1 MVRGGPRIDQNVTS
15 PVHLSAQGQLAHA
28 SVRKASSL
36 RVRAATVA
44 PATAKPV
51 PSLDRLSWDNL
62 RLLLVLAETG
72 SFRSAAIAAGIS
84 LNTIRSKID
93 RLERQFGTA
102 LLRRSVEGA
111 RLTQEGHELVAIA
124 RQMAA
129 LGNSASRVQRAGAE
143 RPHSTVKITV
153 TEGLGTFWLVPR
165 LVEFRAAHPGVKVEI
180 NCDMTTPDVLFRDVD
195 IAVQLTKPTSPDLI
209 VKRIGTM
216 HLMPFA
222 ADSYLR
228 EYGTPA
234 SVADAANHQLV
245 WQQADQV
252 ATDALPLFVDS
263 GLAESMIAVQ
273 TNTSSA
279 HYWAVAKGAGIG
291 FLPTYA
297 RALSRSTRP
306 LDIGVQLRRD
316 IYVVHHPDAVRFPE
330 VREAL
335 DWLTA
340 SFDKTKFPW
349 FADEF
354 IHPDE
359 FEQRFTDS
367 VVVNLFEGFI
377 SPQ

>member
-1 MVRGGPRIDQNVTS
+1 MVRGGPRINQNVMP
-15 PVHLSAQGQLAHA
+15 PVRDSGQRASAQMG
-28 SVRKASSL
+28 
-36 RVRAATVA
+36 
-44 PATAKPV
+44 PKPKG
-51 PSLDRLSWDNL
+51 PSGLNRLSWDNM
-62 RLLLVLAETG
+62 RLLLALADAG
-72 SFRSAAIAAGIS
+72 SFRSAAVVAGVS

-93 RLERQFGTA
+93 RLERQFGTP

-111 RLTQEGHELVAIA
+111 RLTQEGHELVSIA

-129 LGNSASRVQRAGAE
+129 LGNTASRVQRAGTQ
-143 RPHSTVKITV
+143 RSHSTVKISV

-165 LVEFRAAHPGVKVEI
+165 LVEFRAAHPDVRV
-180 NCDMTTPDVLFRDVD
+180 NLHCDMTPPDVLFRDVD

-209 VKRIGTM
+209 ARRVGTM

-222 ADSYLR
+222 SDSYLR
-228 EYGTPA
+228 QFGTPK
-234 SVADAANHQLV
+234 SVADAAGHQLV

-252 ATDALPLFVDS
+252 AVDALPLFVDA
-263 GLAESMIAVQ
+263 GLADSMIALQ

-279 HYWAVAKGAGIG
+279 HYWAVSKGAGIG

-316 IYVVHHPDAVRFPE
+316 IYIVHHPDAVRFPE
-330 VREAL
+330 VRQAL
-335 DWLTA
+335 DWLGDA
-340 SFDKTKFPW
+340 FDKTKFPW

-367 VVVNLFEGFI
+367 VAVNLFEGFI

>member
-1 MVRGGPRIDQNVTS
+1 MVRGGPRVNQIVTS
-15 PVHLSAQGQLAHA
+15 PVHDSAQGKALSQK
-28 SVRKASSL
+28 RKL
-36 RVRAATVA
+36 
-44 PATAKPV
+44 K
-51 PSLDRLSWDNL
+51 LDRLSWDNL
-62 RLLLVLAETG
+62 RLLLALAEAG
-72 SFRSAAIAAGIS
+72 SFRSAAVVGGVS
-84 LNTIRSKID
+84 LNTIRSKVD
-93 RLERQFGTA
+93 RLERQFGTQ
-102 LLRRSVEGA
+102 LLVRSVEGT

-129 LGNSASRVQRAGAE
+129 LGNSARRIQRAGVE
-143 RPHSTVKITV
+143 RPLSTVKITV

-165 LVEFRAAHPGVKVEI
+165 LVEFREAHPDVRVQL
-180 NCDMTTPDVLFRDVD
+180 NCDMQVPDVLFRDVD
-195 IAVQLTKPTSPDLI
+195 IAVQLTRPTSPDLI
-209 VKRIGTM
+209 VQRIGTM

-222 ADSYLR
+222 AESYLR
-228 EYGTPA
+228 QYGTPT
-234 SVADAANHQLV
+234 SVADAADHRLV
-245 WQQADQV
+245 WQEADQV
-252 ATDALPLFVDS
+252 ATEALPLFVDAA
-263 GLAESMIAVQ
+263 LANNMIAVQ

-306 LDIGVQLRRD
+306 LDIGVHLRRD
-316 IYVVHHPDAVRFPE
+316 MYLVHHPDAVRFPE
-330 VREAL
+330 VRQAL
-335 DWLTA
+335 DWLRA

-359 FEQRFTDS
+359 FEDRFTDS

>member
-1 MVRGGPRIDQNVTS
+1 MVRGGPRINQNVMS
-15 PVHLSAQGQLAHA
+15 PVRDSAQSPGAPTNAKAKGAA
-28 SVRKASSL
+28 SL
-36 RVRAATVA
+36 N
-44 PATAKPV
+44 
-51 PSLDRLSWDNL
+51 RLSWDNM
-62 RLLLVLAETG
+62 RLLLALADAG
-72 SFRSAAIAAGIS
+72 SFRSAAVVAGVS

-93 RLERQFGTA
+93 RLERQFGTP

-111 RLTQEGHELVAIA
+111 RLTQEGHELVSIA

-129 LGNSASRVQRAGAE
+129 LGNTASRVQRAGTE
-143 RPHSTVKITV
+143 RSHSTVKISV

-165 LVEFRAAHPGVKVEI
+165 LVEFRAAHPDVRVEL
-180 NCDMTTPDVLFRDVD
+180 NCDMATPDVLFRDVD

-209 VKRIGTM
+209 VRRVGTM

-222 ADSYLR
+222 SDSYLR
-228 EYGTPA
+228 EYGTPK
-234 SVADAANHQLV
+234 SVADAAKHQLV

-252 ATDALPLFVDS
+252 AVDALPLFVDT
-263 GLAESMIAVQ
+263 GLAESIIALQ

-279 HYWAVAKGAGIG
+279 HYWAVSKGAGIG

-316 IYVVHHPDAVRFPE
+316 IYIVHHPDAVRFPE
-330 VREAL
+330 VRQAL
-335 DWLTA
+335 DWLA
-340 SFDKTKFPW
+340 DAFDKTKFPW

>member
-1 MVRGGPRIDQNVTS
+1 MVRGGLRINQNVTS
-15 PVHLSAQGQLAHA
+15 PVRNSAQRADADGVAKA
-28 SVRKASSL
+28 RKAL
-36 RVRAATVA
+36 A
-44 PATAKPV
+44 
-51 PSLDRLSWDNL
+51 LDRLSWDNM
-62 RLLLVLAETG
+62 RLLLALADAG
-72 SFRSAAIAAGIS
+72 SFRSAAVLAGVS

-93 RLERQFGTA
+93 RLERQFGTP

-129 LGNSASRVQRAGAE
+129 LGNSASRVQRAGSD
-143 RPHSTVKITV
+143 RSHTNVRITV

-165 LVEFRAAHPGVKVEI
+165 LVEFRASHPEVRVDI
-180 NCDMTTPDVLFRDVD
+180 NCDMATPDVLFRDVD

-209 VKRIGTM
+209 VRRIGTM

-222 ADSYLR
+222 SDGYLR
-228 EYGTPA
+228 AHGTPT
-234 SVADAANHQLV
+234 SIADAANHELV

-263 GLAESMIAVQ
+263 GLADSMIAMK

-316 IYVVHHPDAVRFPE
+316 IYMVHHPDSIRFPE
-330 VREAL
+330 VRAAL
-335 DWLTA
+335 DWLA
-340 SFDKTKFPW
+340 ESFDKTKFPW

-359 FEQRFTDS
+359 FEQRFSDS
-367 VVVNLFEGFI
+367 VIVNLFEGFI

>member
-1 MVRGGPRIDQNVTS
+1 MVRGGPRINQNVMPPVRDSAHRS
-15 PVHLSAQGQLAHA
+15 PGQTAPKPKGPSALN
-28 SVRKASSL
+28 
-36 RVRAATVA
+36 
-44 PATAKPV
+44 
-51 PSLDRLSWDNL
+51 RLSWDNM
-62 RLLLVLAETG
+62 RLLLALADAG
-72 SFRSAAIAAGIS
+72 SFRSAAVVAGVS

-93 RLERQFGTA
+93 RLERQFGTP

-111 RLTQEGHELVAIA
+111 RLTQEGQELVSIA

-129 LGNSASRVQRAGAE
+129 LGSTASRVQRAGTQ
-143 RPHSTVKITV
+143 RSHSTVNISV

-165 LVEFRAAHPGVKVEI
+165 LVEFRAAHPDIRI
-180 NCDMTTPDVLFRDVD
+180 NLQCDMTPPDVLFRDVD
-195 IAVQLTKPTSPDLI
+195 VAVQLTKPTSPDLI
-209 VKRIGTM
+209 ARRVGTM

-222 ADSYLR
+222 SDSYLR
-228 EYGTPA
+228 QFGTPK
-234 SVADAANHQLV
+234 SVADAAGHQLV

-252 ATDALPLFVDS
+252 AVDALPLFVDA
-263 GLAESMIAVQ
+263 GLADSMIALQ

-279 HYWAVAKGAGIG
+279 HYWAVSKGAGIG

-316 IYVVHHPDAVRFPE
+316 IYIVHHPDAVRFPE
-330 VREAL
+330 VRQAL
-335 DWLTA
+335 DWLGEA
-340 SFDKTKFPW
+340 FDKTKFPW

-367 VVVNLFEGFI
+367 VAVNLFEGFI

>member
-1 MVRGGPRIDQNVTS
+1 MVRGGPRINQNVMP
-15 PVHLSAQGQLAHA
+15 PVRDSAQRTAGQ
-28 SVRKASSL
+28 
-36 RVRAATVA
+36 AAPRPKEA
-44 PATAKPV
+44 AA
-51 PSLDRLSWDNL
+51 LNRLSWDNM
-62 RLLLVLAETG
+62 RLLLALADAG
-72 SFRSAAIAAGIS
+72 SFRSAAVVAGVS

-93 RLERQFGTA
+93 RLERQFGTP

-129 LGNSASRVQRAGAE
+129 LGNSASRVQRAGTQ
-143 RPHSTVKITV
+143 RSNSTVKISV

-165 LVEFRAAHPGVKVEI
+165 LVEFRAAHPDIRVDLH
-180 NCDMTTPDVLFRDVD
+180 CDMAPPDVLFRDVD
-195 IAVQLTKPTSPDLI
+195 IAIQLTKPTSPDLI
-209 VKRIGTM
+209 ARRVGTM

-222 ADSYLR
+222 SDTYLKA
-228 EYGTPA
+228 YGTPK
-234 SVADAANHQLV
+234 SVADAAKHQLV

-252 ATDALPLFVDS
+252 AFDALPLFVDS
-263 GLAESMIAVQ
+263 GLADSIIALQ

-279 HYWAVAKGAGIG
+279 HYWAVSKGAGIG

-306 LDIGVQLRRD
+306 LDIGVQLRRE

-330 VREAL
+330 VRQAL
-335 DWLTA
+335 DWLA
-340 SFDKTKFPW
+340 DAFDKTKFPW

-367 VVVNLFEGFI
+367 VAVNLFEGFI

>member
-1 MVRGGPRIDQNVTS
+1 MVRGGPRINQNVNS
-15 PVHLSAQGQLAHA
+15 PVHNFAQHKG
-28 SVRKASSL
+28 
-36 RVRAATVA
+36 AA
-44 PATAKPV
+44 
-51 PSLDRLSWDNL
+51 SLDRLSWDTL
-62 RLLLVLAETG
+62 RLLLALADAG
-72 SFRSAAIAAGIS
+72 SFRSAALVAGVS

-93 RLERQFGTA
+93 RLERQFGTP

-129 LGNSASRVQRAGAE
+129 LGNTASRVQRAGLD
-143 RPHSTVKITV
+143 RRHSTVKITV

-165 LVEFRAAHPGVKVEI
+165 LVEFREAHPEVRVEL

-195 IAVQLTKPTSPDLI
+195 IAVQLTRPTNPDLI
-209 VKRIGTM
+209 VQRIGTM

-222 ADSYLR
+222 AESYLR
-228 EYGTPA
+228 EYGTPT
-234 SVADAANHQLV
+234 SVADAVRHRLV

-263 GLAESMIAVQ
+263 ALAEGMIAVQ

-297 RALSRSTRP
+297 RALSRATRP

-316 IYVVHHPDAVRFPE
+316 LYLVHHPDAVRFPE

-335 DWLTA
+335 DWIRA